1 MSTLAKAHLQALS
14 GDASPRVLNEF
25 DVQFNPAT
33 LQLKLGSSLEG
44 GATQGAQAR
53 QHLGRAA
60 STLSFEL
67 HFDTADEGSDGAPRS
82 VREKTAQIEQFV
94 LPQGR
99 EEGQEAP
106 PRVKFHWGD
115 LIITG
120 VVESLTLD
128 MDFFSPEGI
137 PLRAKMGVTIKEQDP
152 RFELPEA
159 GTPGPLPARAGGAPG
174 TAGSGGA
181 RSAAAL
187 AGESAAGFAA
197 RMGLDAAA
205 WRGLSGG
212 LEGTLS
218 LEAGAE
224 IGFSAELSAS
234 AGLGASVGIEA
245 GAGASLEASF
255 GLSASAGASLGASL
269 GGSASLSAGASLGA
283 SVSVGAAASVTAS
296 ASAGV
301 SAGGAASAGLAA
313 GFALSSSGGFSAAVE
328 TVRGVRVEA
337 AASQARASFGVPTPT
352 PAPSAARVTSAAR
365 PVGSGARSSAGAPV
379 ASLAAP
385 ATSRPSR
392 PAQPR
397 PRLQSTRPEPEP
409 APAPRPPRAD
419 PRGVSYG
426 FGVPLRPRAVPP
438 SGVASADGVVA
449 LKPRAGAD
457 ASASRPDPGAAPWT
471 YLPAERSRPSE
482 RGARG
487 GADCGCG
494 CNGSGA
500 KRTTTKRKP

>member
-234 AGLGASVGIEA
+234 AGLGASVGVEA

-283 SVSVGAAASVTAS
+283 SVSVGAS
-296 ASAGV
+296 ASATASVGV
-301 SAGGAASAGLAA
+301 SARGAASAELAA
-313 GFALSSSGGFSAAVE
+313 GFALSASGGFSAAVE

-337 AASQARASFGVPTPT
+337 AASQARASFGVPTPA
-352 PAPSAARVTSAAR
+352 PAPSAARTTSAAR
-365 PVGSGARSSAGAPV
+365 SLPSGARSSAGAPV
-379 ASLAAP
+379 VSLAAP
-385 ATSRPSR
+385 ANSRPAR

-397 PRLQSTRPEPEP
+397 PRLQSTRPEPAP
-409 APAPRPPRAD
+409 ASAPRPPRAD

-449 LKPRAGAD
+449 LDPRAGGGPR
-457 ASASRPDPGAAPWT
+457 ASRPEPGAAPWT
-471 YLPAERSRPSE
+471 YLPAERSRSSE
-482 RGARG
+482 RTARG